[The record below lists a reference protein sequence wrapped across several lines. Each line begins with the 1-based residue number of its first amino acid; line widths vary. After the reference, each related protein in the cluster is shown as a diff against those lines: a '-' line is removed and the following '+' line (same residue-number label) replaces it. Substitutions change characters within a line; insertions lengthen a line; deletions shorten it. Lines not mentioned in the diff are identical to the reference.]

1 MKTAITFI
9 LMFGILVIIHEFGH
23 FFFARRS
30 GILVREF
37 AIGMGPKLFS
47 HQDSKGTTYTIRL
60 LPVGGYVRMAGWGED
75 DNNIPPGTTMTLLL
89 DENNIVKKINLSK
102 KIVLEQ
108 GLPFEVDS
116 VDLENELFIK
126 GYINGDESQL
136 VKYLVDHDA
145 ILIGEDD
152 TQIRIAPIDVQMQSV
167 SVPKR
172 MMTNFAGPMNN
183 FILAILLFV
192 FIAFLQGGS
201 PINDTNQLGEV
212 TKGSVAAKSGLREND
227 YIEEIAGKKV
237 ANWTEMKEAMNQYLG
252 EEIEIKVRRG
262 EKTFVKKLIPKTS
275 TINGEKVGVIGVKQP
290 MDRHFFSGIILGG
303 FKIAWSKSTG
313 ILKAIAD
320 LFKGFSLNKLG
331 GPVMM
336 FQMSQK
342 ASKSGF
348 INIIILTAVLSI
360 NLGFVNLLPIP
371 ALDGGKIVLNVIE
384 GIRGKS
390 MSREKEGIFTLVGAS
405 FLLLLM
411 IAVTWN
417 DILRFFR

>member
-60 LPVGGYVRMAGWGED
+60 LPIGGYVRMAGWGED
-75 DNNIPPGTTMTLLL
+75 DSSIPPGTTMTLLL
-89 DENNIVKKINLSK
+89 DEDNVVKKINLSK

-116 VDLENELFIK
+116 VDLENELFVK
-126 GYINGDESQL
+126 GYINGDENQL
-136 VKYLVDHDA
+136 VKYSVDHDA

-152 TQIRIAPIDVQMQSV
+152 TQIRIAPIDVQMQSI

-183 FILAILLFV
+183 FILGTLLFI

-212 TKGSVAAKSGLREND
+212 IKGSVAAKAGLKEND

-237 ANWTEMKEAMNQYLG
+237 INWTEMKTAIGQYPG
-252 EEIEIKVRRG
+252 KKVEIKIRRG
-262 EKTFVKKLIPKTS
+262 GKTFIKKLIPETNIVSK
-275 TINGEKVGVIGVKQP
+275 EKVGVIGVKQP
-290 MDRHFFSGIILGG
+290 MDRNFFSGVLLGG
-303 FKIAWSKSTG
+303 FKTAWLKSTG
-313 ILKAIAD
+313 ILRSLAD

-348 INIIILTAVLSI
+348 INILILTALLSI

-390 MSREKEGIFTLVGAS
+390 MSREKEGVFTLVGAV
-405 FLLLLM
+405 FLLALM